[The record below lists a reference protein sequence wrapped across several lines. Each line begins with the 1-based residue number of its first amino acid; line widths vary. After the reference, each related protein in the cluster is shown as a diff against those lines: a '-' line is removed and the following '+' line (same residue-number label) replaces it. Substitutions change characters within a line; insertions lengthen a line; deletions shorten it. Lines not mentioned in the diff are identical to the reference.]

1 MLEVTS
7 GVLDVDRR
15 KRFAQYVYQ
24 SILGAGSCSAQNA
37 LDLGEGLPTFI
48 CVVQAHILDD
58 AQGGRGWLA
67 NACRWRDGSRG
78 IAPRSRWRPRP
89 LIEIGEKSLR
99 REPSVGRS
107 EGRVVTE
114 VWRWQWIEPG

>member
-37 LDLGEGLPTFI
+37 LDLGERFLSLSGSSRHISWMTTKEAEDGL
-48 CVVQAHILDD
+48 
-58 AQGGRGWLA
+58 RMLA
-67 NACRWRDGSRG
+67 AGDGSRG
-78 IAPRSRWRPRP
+78 IATRPRWRPRP
-89 LIEIGEKSLR
+89 LIEIGEKSLC
-99 REPSVGRS
+99 REPSAGHS
-107 EGRVVTE
+107 EGGVAAE
-114 VWRWQWIEPG
+114 VWRWRWTEPG